1 MNNMLARK
9 VLYKKYTI
17 NVFLYTYNAL
27 DSTINIYS
35 SNDNYSILL
44 NIITLAFGQSFV
56 FCDCI

>member
-35 SNDNYSILL
+35 SNDNYSTLL
-44 NIITLAFGQSFV
+44 NIITLAFG
-56 FCDCI
+56 